1 MRNKI
6 IFVFFIASFFFNFVL
21 LSYLSICLVPLYIFI
36 IYTLMKDIKKEKKH
50 IEAMELL
57 SDLRTSLKKEDSVL
71 NSFKDINS
79 SYLST
84 DEETIIDDY
93 RDNYNDESFV
103 LFMNSYENIK
113 DKNLVIELITS
124 IIEND
129 RFYKYNENK
138 NNLLLEIIVY
148 SLLLAIASF
157 IIDLTLAIEV
167 ILFTSIIILINFIL
181 FKIDFLNE
189 LKLNSLL
196 MSYFIQYNF
205 VDKEEAS
212 TYIMNNNKYF
222 QKISKSKFKTS
233 TIEKIINN
241 EEISKKEIVYKDT
254 LLLYSSMFI
263 QFISCIMIF
272 ITIL

>member
-71 NSFKDINS
+71 NAFKDINS

-93 RDNYNDESFV
+93 RDNYNDESYV

>member
-71 NSFKDINS
+71 NAFKDINS

-93 RDNYNDESFV
+93 RDNYNDEYFV

>member
-1 MRNKI
+1 
-6 IFVFFIASFFFNFVL
+6 
-21 LSYLSICLVPLYIFI
+21 
-36 IYTLMKDIKKEKKH
+36 MKDIKKEKKH

-71 NSFKDINS
+71 NAFKDINS

-93 RDNYNDESFV
+93 RDNYNDESYV